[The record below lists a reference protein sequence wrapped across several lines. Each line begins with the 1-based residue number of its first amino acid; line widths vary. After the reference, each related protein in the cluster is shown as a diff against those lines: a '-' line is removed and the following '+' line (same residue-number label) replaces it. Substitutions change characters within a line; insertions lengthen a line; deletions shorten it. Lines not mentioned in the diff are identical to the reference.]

1 MQEENWLIANDFCC
15 EGWRFLKPLGRGG
28 MGEVYAVEELSTG
41 LRFAMKLNRAHTD
54 TYWRQQFWQ
63 SAQRLINLAH
73 PNICKLLRL
82 GTLVINCIPYD
93 FILMSLVATTEPP
106 QNDTPS
112 HASQQI
118 KSLHTRSLADYC
130 DLHCTLSDRHLEQC
144 YREGMAA
151 LTYLHQNALLHGD
164 IKPANCLLAADG
176 HLVFVDFGLSALAS
190 QTPQGL
196 LAGTPQYLAPEV
208 IRGEPQT
215 PASDLYAFGV
225 TLFQVKTGFP
235 YANTPAC
242 RLLLEELSPLWA
254 TRLQALLHP
263 DPAQR
268 HWVQHATPRISRRQ
282 WLAGLAALLV
292 GGIGGTCYWLLHDMP
307 CATGAIDL
315 HEAKT
320 IRWEPPFTDE
330 LPALHLSH
338 GATVHLPLRGANWRL
353 GETHLQSPS
362 TLIVEGDGELQIKP
376 RPKLQLGGTIQVK
389 APASLSI
396 SCGGEGPRPQI
407 RLEKGTH
414 CTFTQQ
420 TNRKADQQFRQFDAS
435 KGGFIKAHG
444 NRFYINLGCE
454 NPILLGNDAI
464 FDADIVLT
472 RSHFRATEGMG
483 TLRGKL
489 YPWHTTQFSAAED
502 ATLRIESSLWMY
514 DYWRGDAIEL
524 PPTSKGTVVFAGH
537 PFVPLCAVFIEGGR
551 LCLEQNVTQ
560 SVAGNWS
567 QRKTTHPWH
576 LRKDAT
582 LCGNATLAFEG
593 DGTLYVDKG
602 GILEGG
608 IHGKGTLS
616 ISKATLKEGAIL
628 RLPQEASLHIGDL
641 TTEGPILLDL
651 ATTQGDRDILTWDT
665 VHPNTP
671 TFQILNLPH
680 GAALIHRPN
689 GLALSFM
696 KATP

>member
-1 MQEENWLIANDFCC
+1 MQTENWLIANDCCC

-28 MGEVYAVEELSTG
+28 MGEVYAVEEQATG
-41 LRFAMKLNRAHTD
+41 LRFAMKLNRAQTD

-63 SAQRLINLAH
+63 SGQRLINLAH

-82 GTLVINCIPYD
+82 GTLVIHDVPYD
-93 FILMSLVATTEPP
+93 FILMTLVATTE
-106 QNDTPS
+106 QVHEQT
-112 HASQQI
+112 ALQQVET
-118 KSLHTRSLADYC
+118 LQTRSLADYC
-130 DLHCTLSDRHLEQC
+130 DLHCSLSDTHLDQC

-151 LTYLHQNALLHGD
+151 LTYLHHNALLHGD
-164 IKPANCLLAADG
+164 IKPANCLLDSKG

-190 QTPQGL
+190 QAPQGL

-208 IRGEPQT
+208 IRGEAPT
-215 PASDLYAFGV
+215 PAADLYAFGV

-242 RLLLEELSPLWA
+242 RLLLEDLAPLWKA
-254 TRLQALLHP
+254 RLQALLHP

-268 HWVQHATPRISRRQ
+268 HWVLHTTPRLSRRQ
-282 WLAGLAALLV
+282 WLTGLATLLA
-292 GGIGGTCYWLLHDMP
+292 GGIGGSAYWVLRDIP
-307 CATGAIDL
+307 CVTGAIDL

-320 IRWEPPFTDE
+320 LRWEPPFADE
-330 LPALHLSH
+330 LPPLHLSH
-338 GATVHLPLRGANWRL
+338 GAQVHLPLRGGVWKF

-362 TLIVEGDGELQIKP
+362 TLIVEGEGKLQIKP

-454 NPILLGNDAI
+454 NPILLGNDAV

-472 RSHFRATEGMG
+472 RSHFRATEGVG

-489 YPWHTTQFSAAED
+489 YPWHTTQFSAAEG

-514 DYWRGDAIEL
+514 DYWRGNAIEL
-524 PPTSKGTVVFAGH
+524 PPTSKGTVVFAGQ
-537 PFVPLCAVFIEGGR
+537 PFVPLCAVFIEGGC
-551 LCLEQNVTQ
+551 LCIEQNVTQ
-560 SVAGNWS
+560 SVEGNWS
-567 QRKTTHPWH
+567 QRRTTHPWH
-576 LRKDAT
+576 LRKDAS

-593 DGTLYVDKG
+593 DGTLFVDKG
-602 GILEGG
+602 SIIEGG
-608 IHGKGTLS
+608 IQGKGTLN

-628 RLPQEASLHIGDL
+628 RLPQAASLHIGNL

-651 ATTQGDRDILTWDT
+651 ATTQGDRDLITWDT

-671 TFQILNLPH
+671 TFQTLHLPQ
-680 GAALIHRPN
+680 GATLVHRPN
-689 GLALSFM
+689 GLALSFT
-696 KATP
+696 KGTP

>member
-1 MQEENWLIANDFCC
+1 MQEENWLIANDCCC

-28 MGEVYAVEELSTG
+28 MGEVYAVEEEATG
-41 LRFAMKLNRAHTD
+41 LRFAMKLNRAQTD

-82 GTLVINCIPYD
+82 GTLVIRDIPYD
-93 FILMSLVATTEPP
+93 FILMTLVATTNQAQEP
-106 QNDTPS
+106 T
-112 HASQQI
+112 ASQQTET
-118 KSLHTRSLADYC
+118 LQTRSLADYC
-130 DLHCTLSDRHLEQC
+130 VLHRSLSDTHLDQC

-151 LTYLHQNALLHGD
+151 LTYLHHNALLHGD
-164 IKPANCLLAADG
+164 IKPANCLLDAAG
-176 HLVFVDFGLSALAS
+176 HLVFVDFGLSTLAS
-190 QTPQGL
+190 QAPQGL
-196 LAGTPQYLAPEV
+196 LVGTPQYLAPEV
-208 IRGEPQT
+208 IRGEAPT

-242 RLLLEELSPLWA
+242 RLLLEDLAPLWKA
-254 TRLQALLHP
+254 RLQALLHP

-268 HWVQHATPRISRRQ
+268 HWVLHTTPRLSRRQ
-282 WLAGLAALLV
+282 WLAGLATLLA
-292 GGIGGTCYWLLHDMP
+292 GGIGGSAYWLLRDIP
-307 CATGAIDL
+307 CVTGAIDL

-320 IRWEPPFTDE
+320 LRWEPPFADE

-338 GATVHLPLRGANWRL
+338 GAQVHLPLRGGVWQF

-362 TLIVEGDGELQIKP
+362 TLIIEGEGALHIKP
-376 RPKLQLGGTIQVK
+376 RPNLRLGGTLHVK
-389 APASLSI
+389 APAALNI

-407 RLEKGTH
+407 RLEKGSH

-420 TNRKADQQFRQFDAS
+420 TNRKADQQFRQLDAS

-472 RSHFRATEGMG
+472 RSHFRAAEGVG
-483 TLRGKL
+483 TLRGRL
-489 YPWHTTQFSAAED
+489 YPWHTTQFSADEG
-502 ATLRIESSLWMY
+502 ATLRIESCLWMY
-514 DYWRGDAIEL
+514 DYWRGDAIEI
-524 PPTSKGTVVFAGH
+524 PQTSKGTVVFAGQ
-537 PFVPLCAVFIEGGR
+537 PFLPLCAVFIESGC

-560 SVAGNWS
+560 SVEGNWS
-567 QRKTTHPWH
+567 QRRTTHPWH

-593 DGTLYVDKG
+593 DGTLFVDKG
-602 GILEGG
+602 GIIEGG
-608 IHGKGTLS
+608 IQGKGRLR
-616 ISKATLKEGAIL
+616 ISKATLKEGAML
-628 RLPQEASLHIGDL
+628 RLPQEASLHIGNL

-651 ATTQGDRDILTWDT
+651 ATTQGDRDLLTWDT

-696 KATP
+696 KGTP